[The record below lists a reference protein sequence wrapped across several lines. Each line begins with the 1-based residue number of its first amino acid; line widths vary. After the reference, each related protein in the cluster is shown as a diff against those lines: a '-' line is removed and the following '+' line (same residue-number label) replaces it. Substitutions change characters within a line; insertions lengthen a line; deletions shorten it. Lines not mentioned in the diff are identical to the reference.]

1 MAQWLRALTALPKA
15 REPMLPVTP
24 VPGRFDISGLF
35 GSCPYPQTDTH
46 TDIIKIIQ
54 INLSLKMA
62 YCFYSHR
69 ADRTLSSAG
78 MCLMVSYLLGS

>member
-1 MAQWLRALTALPKA
+1 
-15 REPMLPVTP
+15 
-24 VPGRFDISGLF
+24 
-35 GSCPYPQTDTH
+35 
-46 TDIIKIIQ
+46 
-54 INLSLKMA
+54 MA